1 MNKFGF
7 ELLHKNNQKDK
18 FIPTRKVII
27 LHKIFVKL
35 FYGNK

>member
-1 MNKFGF
+1 MKYFGVK
-7 ELLHKNNQKDK
+7 LLHKNNQKDK

-27 LHKIFVKL
+27 LHKFFVKL